1 MNRKLKF
8 PIERMHPLRFACHR
22 LSQYYN
28 GYCFL
33 VGSHMNPSKENP
45 RDIDIICVI
54 SDAEFE
60 RRYGGSLEDW
70 DFETSGYGG
79 ILSERWTLDM
89 SKRSR
94 SFNFLEDTFVDFKVH
109 PLSLFFYLASKYDKT
124 APCFQIDNR
133 PKVNWETLD
142 VKFMFTYP
150 EIKDL

>member
-1 MNRKLKF
+1 MGKKLNF

-33 VGSHMNPSKENP
+33 VGSHMNPDKENP

-54 SDAEFE
+54 PDTEFE
-60 RRYGGSLEDW
+60 RRYGKLEDW

-79 ILSERWTLDM
+79 VLSERWTLDM

-109 PLSLFFYLASKYDKT
+109 PLSLFFYMASKYYKT
-124 APCFQIDNR
+124 APGYQIDNR

-142 VKFMFTYP
+142 IKFLFTYP
-150 EIKDL
+150 EIKDF